1 MTDDAAAS
9 RSLDETTR
17 EALVS
22 LVIRGMHRGEVSAE
36 QQKLVD
42 DGLAMVKGPLVM
54 PTPAGAEA
62 AGQALRLPPGGD
74 EEKALRPL
82 FEKFLPVNHELR
94 EVCSAWQLRPDGSQ
108 NDHGDATYD
117 ASVRD
122 RLDDVDDAIGRIL
135 RRMAESQPRLGHYR
149 EDLTAALEKLDDGD
163 VSALTSPLSA
173 SYHTVWMHLH
183 QELLLLL
190 GISRAEDERLE
201 AELVRGQK
209 V

>member
-1 MTDDAAAS
+1 MSDAVS
-9 RSLDETTR
+9 PQSLDEPTR
-17 EALVS
+17 EALVR
-22 LVIRGMHRGEVSAE
+22 LVIQGMHRGAASPE
-36 QQKLVD
+36 QQSLVD
-42 DGLAMVKGPLVM
+42 AGLAMAKGPLLM
-54 PTPAGAEA
+54 PTPAGTA
-62 AGQALRLPPGGD
+62 AVQEVLRLPAGGD

-94 EVCSAWQLRPDGSQ
+94 EICSAWQLRPDGST
-108 NDHGDATYD
+108 NDHSDAGYD

-122 RLDDVDDAIGRIL
+122 RLDDVDEAIGRIL
-135 RRMAESQPRLGHYR
+135 RRMSEVQPRLGSYR
-149 EDLTAALEKLDDGD
+149 GGLTAALEKFDGGD
-163 VSALTSPLSA
+163 QSALTSPLSH

>member
-1 MTDDAAAS
+1 MTDATAPS
-9 RSLDETTR
+9 SLDGTTR
-17 EALVS
+17 DALVE
-22 LVIRGMHRGEVSAE
+22 LVILGMHRGAVSPE
-36 QQKLVD
+36 QQKLID
-42 DGLAMVKGPLVM
+42 SGLAMAKGPLIM
-54 PTPAGAEA
+54 PTPEGT
-62 AGQALRLPPGGD
+62 ALAQKVTRLPVGGD

-94 EVCSAWQLRPDGSQ
+94 EICSAWQLRPDGTP
-108 NDHGDATYD
+108 NDHGDPTYD

-122 RLDDVDDAIGRIL
+122 RLDDVDDSIGRIL
-135 RRMAESQPRLGHYR
+135 RRMADVQPRLGHYR
-149 EDLTAALEKLDDGD
+149 ADLTAALEKLDDGD
-163 VSALTSPLSA
+163 PGALTSPLSR

>member
-1 MTDDAAAS
+1 MSDAVPPQ
-9 RSLDETTR
+9 SLDEPTR
-17 EALVS
+17 EALVH
-22 LVIRGMHRGEVSAE
+22 LVVQGMHRGAASPE
-36 QQKLVD
+36 QQALVD
-42 DGLAMVKGPLVM
+42 AGLAMAKGPLLM
-54 PTPAGAEA
+54 PTPTGTA
-62 AGQALRLPPGGD
+62 AVQELLRLPEGGD

-94 EVCSAWQLRPDGSQ
+94 EICSAWQLRPDGSS
-108 NDHGDATYD
+108 NDHSDASYD

-135 RRMAESQPRLGHYR
+135 RRMSEAQPRLGHYR
-149 EDLTAALEKLDDGD
+149 GDLTAALERFDDGD
-163 VSALTSPLSA
+163 QSALTSPLSH

>member
-1 MTDDAAAS
+1 MTDATAPS
-9 RSLDETTR
+9 SLDGTTR
-17 EALVS
+17 DALVE
-22 LVIRGMHRGEVSAE
+22 LVILGMHRGAVSPE
-36 QQKLVD
+36 QQKLID
-42 DGLAMVKGPLVM
+42 SGLAMAKGPLIM
-54 PTPAGAEA
+54 PTPEGT
-62 AGQALRLPPGGD
+62 ALAQQVTRLPADGD

-94 EVCSAWQLRPDGSQ
+94 EICSAWQLRPDGTP
-108 NDHGDATYD
+108 NDHGDAAYD

-122 RLDDVDDAIGRIL
+122 RLDDVDESIGRIL
-135 RRMAESQPRLGHYR
+135 RRMTDVQPRLGHYR
-149 EDLTAALEKLDDGD
+149 ADLTAALEKLDDGD
-163 VSALTSPLSA
+163 PSALTSPLSR

>member
-1 MTDDAAAS
+1 MTDATAPS
-9 RSLDETTR
+9 SLDGTAR
-17 EALVS
+17 DALVDF
-22 LVIRGMHRGEVSAE
+22 VILGMHRGAVSPD
-36 QQKLVD
+36 QQKLID
-42 DGLAMVKGPLVM
+42 AGLAMAKGPLIM
-54 PTPAGAEA
+54 PTPAGTA
-62 AGQALRLPPGGD
+62 AAQQALRLPAGGD
-74 EEKALRPL
+74 AEKALRPL

-94 EVCSAWQLRPDGSQ
+94 EICSAWQLRPDGST
-108 NDHGDATYD
+108 NDHGDPAYD

-122 RLDDVDDAIGRIL
+122 RLDDVDDSIGRIL
-135 RRMAESQPRLGHYR
+135 RRMADVQPQLGHYR
-149 EDLTAALEKLDDGD
+149 ADLSAALEKLDDGD
-163 VSALTSPLSA
+163 HGALTSPLSR

>member
-1 MTDDAAAS
+1 MTDATAPS
-9 RSLDETTR
+9 SLDGTAR
-17 EALVS
+17 DALVD
-22 LVIRGMHRGEVSAE
+22 LVILGMHRGAVSPD

-42 DGLAMVKGPLVM
+42 AGLAMAKGPLIM
-54 PTPAGAEA
+54 PTPAGTA
-62 AGQALRLPPGGD
+62 AAQQALRLPAGGD
-74 EEKALRPL
+74 TEKALRPL

-94 EVCSAWQLRPDGSQ
+94 EICSAWQLRPDGSP
-108 NDHGDATYD
+108 NDHSDPTYD

-122 RLDDVDDAIGRIL
+122 RLDDVDDSIGRIL
-135 RRMAESQPRLGHYR
+135 RRMTDVEPRLGHYR
-149 EDLTAALEKLDDGD
+149 ADLTAALEKLDDGD
-163 VSALTSPLSA
+163 PSALTSPLSR

-201 AELVRGQK
+201 AELVRGQT

>member
-1 MTDDAAAS
+1 MTDAS
-9 RSLDETTR
+9 ARSLDESTR
-17 EALVS
+17 EALVA
-22 LVIRGMHRGEVSAE
+22 LVVQGMHRGALSPA
-36 QQKLVD
+36 QQGLVD
-42 DGLAMVKGPLVM
+42 AGLAMAKGPLIM
-54 PTPAGAEA
+54 PTPEGTA
-62 AGQALRLPPGGD
+62 AANELLRLPPGGD
-74 EEKALRPL
+74 EEKTLRPL

-94 EVCSAWQLRPDGSQ
+94 EVCSAWQLRPDGSP
-108 NDHGDATYD
+108 NDHADVTYD
-117 ASVRD
+117 ASIRD

-135 RRMAESQPRLGHYR
+135 RRMAEAQPRLGHYR
-149 EDLTAALEKLDDGD
+149 ADLTAALEKLDDGD
-163 VSALTSPLSA
+163 PSALTSPLSH

>member
-1 MTDDAAAS
+1 MTDAS
-9 RSLDETTR
+9 PHSLDEPTR
-17 EALVS
+17 DALLQ
-22 LVIRGMHRGEVSAE
+22 LVIGGMHRGAASPA
-36 QQKLVD
+36 QQALVD
-42 DGLAMVKGPLVM
+42 AGLAMAKGPLLM
-54 PTPAGAEA
+54 PTPEGTAVAQEA
-62 AGQALRLPPGGD
+62 IRLPSGSD
-74 EEKALRPL
+74 EERALRPL

-94 EVCSAWQLRPDGSQ
+94 EICSAWQLRPDGSS
-108 NDHGDATYD
+108 NDHSDAAYD

-135 RRMAESQPRLGHYR
+135 RRMTEVQPRLGHYR
-149 EDLTAALEKLDDGD
+149 ADLAAALEKLDDGD
-163 VSALTSPLSA
+163 PGALTSPLSL

-201 AELVRGQK
+201 AELVRGQT